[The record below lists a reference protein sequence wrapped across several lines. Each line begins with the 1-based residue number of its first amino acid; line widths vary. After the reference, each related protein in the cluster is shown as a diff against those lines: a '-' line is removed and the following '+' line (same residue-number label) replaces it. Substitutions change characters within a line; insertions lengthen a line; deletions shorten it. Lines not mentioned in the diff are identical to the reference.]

1 MKTKISIVIPTYNE
15 RKNIKNI
22 INEVI
27 KKKIV
32 KEIIFV
38 DDSSNDGTLA
48 EIKKYSIIF
57 KNKVFFISRS
67 RKKRNLSKSVL
78 EGFFLAKNKYVLVM
92 DCDLQHDT
100 GYIDYLYQIIKNSRF
115 DIVVASRFLKKKMIG
130 NLGLLRSMLSI
141 FCIYLI
147 HFFF

>member
-1 MKTKISIVIPTYNE
+1 MISIVIPTYNE

-67 RKKRNLSKSVL
+67 RKKEIYQNQFWKV
-78 EGFFLAKNKYVLVM
+78 FFW
-92 DCDLQHDT
+92 
-100 GYIDYLYQIIKNSRF
+100 
-115 DIVVASRFLKKKMIG
+115 LKINM
-130 NLGLLRSMLSI
+130 
-141 FCIYLI
+141 F
-147 HFFF
+147 